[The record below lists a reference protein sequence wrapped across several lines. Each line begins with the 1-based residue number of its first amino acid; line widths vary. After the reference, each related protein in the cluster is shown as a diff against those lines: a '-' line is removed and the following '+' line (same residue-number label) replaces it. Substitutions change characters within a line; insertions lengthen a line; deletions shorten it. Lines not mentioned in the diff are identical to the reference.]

1 VSSIR
6 SSIGGPIVGPVIAP
20 LGSHGLPWDASGGA
34 GVYDPAT
41 EAGVLMHLSAQS
53 GITQAGTGVS
63 SWVDRKGAKD
73 FVQGTDANR
82 PTYEAAGLGGRPSV
96 LWVKAN
102 TDALVCASGPV
113 STTKTYSLIAVVD
126 PVTNTNTEYLLDSAA
141 GRAAW
146 CLNVNASSNVGYLDG
161 AAFDAIAASTLPPQ
175 ILRWTI
181 TSGNALEVF
190 RGNTSLGT
198 ATATSND
205 LGGAMGLGCN
215 FAAGANIDA
224 RVSEVVLS
232 TTLDSARDARIMA
245 YFSSYYGIAL

>member
-1 VSSIR
+1 MRRGIR
-6 SSIGGPIVGPVIAP
+6 GA
-20 LGSHGLPWDASGGA
+20 GGA
-34 GVYDPAT
+34 TQYGLASVTA
-41 EAGVLMHLSAQS
+41 EAGVLAHLSAQS

-63 SWVDRKGAKD
+63 SWVERKAARD

-102 TDALVCASGPV
+102 SDALVCASGPA
-113 STTKTYSLIAVVD
+113 STTKNYSLIAVVD
-126 PVTNTNTEYLLDSAA
+126 PVTNGTAEYLLDSEA
-141 GRAAW
+141 GRAAF

-205 LGGAMGLGCN
+205 LGGACGVGCN

-224 RVSEVVLS
+224 RISEIVLCD
-232 TTLDSARDARIMA
+232 TLDSARDARIMG
-245 YFSSYYGIAL
+245 YFSAYYGIAL